1 MTGPEELRIVLRTL
15 RDTIASILK
24 PELNSAWA
32 KGNADSVIMTLN
44 RILGEI
50 DSAPKIAAPRLDR
63 WVALQ
68 SSLEE
73 LYPGELPPEVPACGC
88 LTRQALTQKLKRFAA
103 RLQQRIDANDNG
115 DRFCRRSIGDLCAG
129 H

>member
-73 LYPGELPPEVPACGC
+73 TLPGRASARSTGCG
-88 LTRQALTQKLKRFAA
+88 A
-103 RLQQRIDANDNG
+103 
-115 DRFCRRSIGDLCAG
+115 
-129 H
+129 